1 MKNKISFVGLGK
13 LGLPLATCMAKN
25 GIEILGID
33 LNKSSIS
40 KLREGISPFYEP
52 NLQKNVE
59 YASRNITYDCGYQ
72 HVIGTD
78 TTVILVNTPSNKKD
92 GSFSNLYI
100 EQSLSSACTELKNK
114 KQDYHLFIISSTV
127 MPGSVNDSFIP
138 LIESITNW
146 KLNKEFGV
154 CYIPDFVALG
164 NVIHDFENPEFVI
177 VGESDKKAGDKAI
190 AIYSKVYRNNPPIKR
205 MNLIEAEIAKISLN
219 AYICTKISFSNYL
232 TKVCEKFD
240 NVNVDN
246 ITQSIGLDKR
256 ISPYYFKGGLS
267 FGGTCFPRD
276 TWAFMKMSDKLGLKA
291 HHIKA
296 AELINQEQDRH
307 LLDKVLKVKLD
318 NQLGN
323 EISILGLGFKN
334 NTPVIEESASIKLIE
349 KLLDLKYKIHV
360 YDPLEEALENVKLVF
375 GDRLSYHSDY
385 STCAKSSNL
394 VVISNPDKKYENILD
409 WKQDLYVIDCW
420 RSIHSPANQN
430 KRIFYIGK

>member
-164 NVIHDFENPEFVI
+164 
-177 VGESDKKAGDKAI
+177 
-190 AIYSKVYRNNPPIKR
+190 
-205 MNLIEAEIAKISLN
+205 
-219 AYICTKISFSNYL
+219 T
-232 TKVCEKFD
+232 T
-240 NVNVDN
+240 
-246 ITQSIGLDKR
+246 
-256 ISPYYFKGGLS
+256 
-267 FGGTCFPRD
+267 
-276 TWAFMKMSDKLGLKA
+276 
-291 HHIKA
+291 
-296 AELINQEQDRH
+296 
-307 LLDKVLKVKLD
+307 LLV
-318 NQLGN
+318 
-323 EISILGLGFKN
+323 
-334 NTPVIEESASIKLIE
+334 
-349 KLLDLKYKIHV
+349 
-360 YDPLEEALENVKLVF
+360 
-375 GDRLSYHSDY
+375 
-385 STCAKSSNL
+385 
-394 VVISNPDKKYENILD
+394 
-409 WKQDLYVIDCW
+409 
-420 RSIHSPANQN
+420 
-430 KRIFYIGK
+430 